1 MTNPS
6 STCHSHRVQRLSH
19 HVALVAALLTPLT
32 LVVIAPAAALAAARA
47 PQAAASI
54 CDNVKASAVAAVVGH
69 TVPAPTAATDNIKP
83 TKQNFGI
90 SAVSTTCIYGSENS
104 LAALKN
110 DVLLALEVTSRPLT
124 QAEWTKGLSQGGLAK
139 DYSKYKGLGIPAW
152 YFKDTQDGVTTQ
164 GIVGIVGTH
173 LYSAALYTPGSVM
186 PELAALVGLARKL

>member
-1 MTNPS
+1 MTKPS
-6 STCHSHRVQRLSH
+6 SNCHSHRAQRLGH
-19 HVALVAALLTPLT
+19 HLALAAAVLTPLT
-32 LVVIAPAAALAAARA
+32 LVVIAPAVALAATRA

-54 CDNVKASAVAAVVGH
+54 CDNVRASAVAAIVGH
-69 TVPAPTAATDNIKP
+69 TVPAPTASTDKIKP

-90 SAVSTTCIYGSENS
+90 SAVATTCVYGSETS
-104 LAALKN
+104 VAALKS

-139 DYSKYKGLGIPAW
+139 DYSEYRGLGIPAW

-164 GIVGIVGTH
+164 GIVGIAGTH

-186 PELAALVGLARKL
+186 PELVALVGLARKL